1 MIHFLLTPDTASAL
15 KLRRMV
21 ATAGGR
27 TDVLVGT
34 WPELLQQARNS
45 FVLPPAPDT
54 WNERFMGAAREL
66 SDAFWSKSL
75 AAVNPH

>member
-34 WPELLQQARNS
+34 WPELLQQARTALCCHPRRTPGTNGLW
-45 FVLPPAPDT
+45 VLPESFQMHSGQ
-54 WNERFMGAAREL
+54 NH
-66 SDAFWSKSL
+66 SQQ
-75 AAVNPH
+75 